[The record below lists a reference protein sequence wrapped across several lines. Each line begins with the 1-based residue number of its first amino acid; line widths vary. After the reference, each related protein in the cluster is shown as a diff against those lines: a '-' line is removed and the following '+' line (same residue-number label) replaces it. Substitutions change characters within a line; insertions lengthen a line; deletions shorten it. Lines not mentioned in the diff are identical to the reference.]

1 MSHRPWEESADFSI
15 GLSPIDEARWLEGC
29 EADPAARKDP
39 LHAEHADLVWG
50 EMQPSRPG
58 QREAA
63 ALLGVSSFGDLPPL
77 YAAARTVADDLVL
90 VEKTDGLWRVSAIS
104 LSAPTFFTAREVLGK
119 SLAEIHGPVTGFNDR
134 FLARLVRLFDG
145 LRPGLILQRRNWS
158 VVNSDQP
165 FTPFSAPVRARI
177 GEIAPGDVGQAL
189 FTRVERQTVRRLPD
203 TGGVLFTIR
212 VWLTPFQAL
221 TESPERLAAFARA
234 WRSAAPGFAAYKGFH
249 LYAELVEAFLRAHGE
264 SHSVNGA

>member
-90 VEKTDGLWRVSAIS
+90 VEKTDGLWRVSAI
-104 LSAPTFFTAREVLGK
+104 FGRK
-119 SLAEIHGPVTGFNDR
+119 SLRMSASGRTLKADVPVHPCAG
-134 FLARLVRLFDG
+134 
-145 LRPGLILQRRNWS
+145 
-158 VVNSDQP
+158 
-165 FTPFSAPVRARI
+165 
-177 GEIAPGDVGQAL
+177 
-189 FTRVERQTVRRLPD
+189 
-203 TGGVLFTIR
+203 
-212 VWLTPFQAL
+212 
-221 TESPERLAAFARA
+221 
-234 WRSAAPGFAAYKGFH
+234 
-249 LYAELVEAFLRAHGE
+249 LVEKWLRRKAGKKSVPNGE
-264 SHSVNGA
+264 VFGQSLETKNCVSLA